1 LTYFLRVL
9 PPGKI
14 PINFDLGVVQAAGNI
29 ASGIN
34 LKARHQVGRGFLTAS
49 DRLGLRGGPD

>member
-29 ASGIN
+29 ADGVD
-34 LKARHQVGRGFLTAS
+34 LKARHQVGMGISYRF
-49 DRLGLRGGPD
+49 